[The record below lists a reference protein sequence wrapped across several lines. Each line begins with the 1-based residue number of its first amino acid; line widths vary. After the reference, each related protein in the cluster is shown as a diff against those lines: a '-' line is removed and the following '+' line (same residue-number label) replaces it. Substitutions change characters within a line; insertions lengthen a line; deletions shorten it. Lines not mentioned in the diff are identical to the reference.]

1 MTIGDRIKK
10 RRLELNMTQEEL
22 AKKAGYKSRSSIQKI
37 ESSRDLP
44 VDKIE
49 IIAKSLDV
57 SPSYL
62 MGWSNDLDF
71 IINEPGTGESY
82 MIEHLLNILSNKNSY
97 ILPAKNDD
105 ERIAI
110 AVTKLVNEI
119 VNNSLDTEDIEKLT
133 DDVKYIGKKNGKKK
147 DIIFVSNPANT
158 KIPKSGIETIEK
170 RSKKS
175 KKNNGD

>member
-1 MTIGDRIKK
+1 MTIGDRIKQ

-44 VDKIE
+44 IDKIE
-49 IIAKSLDV
+49 ISAKSLDI

-62 MGWSNDLDF
+62 MGWSNDVDF
-71 IINEPGTGESY
+71 IIDEPGTGKSQLLIEYVLHIISKKYSYES
-82 MIEHLLNILSNKNSY
+82 KN
-97 ILPAKNDD
+97 D
-105 ERIAI
+105 ERIAK
-110 AVTKLVNEI
+110 AVTKLVDEI
-119 VNNSLDTEDIEKLT
+119 VDNSLDTEDIEKLT

-147 DIIFVSNPANT
+147 DIIFVPNPANT
-158 KIPKSGIETIEK
+158 KIPKSDIETIAK

-175 KKNNGD
+175 EKK